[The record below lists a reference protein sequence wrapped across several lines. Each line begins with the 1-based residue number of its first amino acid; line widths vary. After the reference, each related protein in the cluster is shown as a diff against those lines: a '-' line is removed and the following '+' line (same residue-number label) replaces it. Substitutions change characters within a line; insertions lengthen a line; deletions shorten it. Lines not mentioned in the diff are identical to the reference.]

1 MKVFLPAVLVSFLV
15 ALSSCSK
22 PDTSFSGAKVLSN
35 TNFIGGYIDTYTYN
49 SDGNVGVVERN
60 LGSKIVFTYSG
71 DSILAQQVN
80 ASNIVTSAT
89 VYLLHGQQQADSS
102 YGQLQSLNNSAKY
115 LYDANH
121 QLMQQKT
128 YAYGNLTA
136 VTDYTIGNKNI
147 ASLAYTIPASG
158 AVTRTYYS
166 YGSTTNT
173 IGNQN
178 FGKGFLGIGCLNV
191 VASAVQL
198 NSNGDTIGVITYK
211 YHLDD
216 NSNIDTMAS
225 YDRYGHIVDSMAY
238 TY

>member
-1 MKVFLPAVLVSFLV
+1 MKVFLSSALITSLLM
-15 ALSSCSK
+15 LSSCSK
-22 PDTSFSGAKVLSN
+22 PDTAFSGAKVITN
-35 TNFIGGYIDTYTYN
+35 TNFVGGYIDTYIYN
-49 SDGNVGVVERN
+49 SDGNVGVIQRN
-60 LGSKIVFTYSG
+60 LGSKVLFTYDG
-71 DSILAQQVN
+71 DSILMQQIN
-80 ASNIVTSAT
+80 TSSIITSAT
-89 VYLLHGQQQADSS
+89 VYLLSGQKQADSS

-115 LYDANH
+115 SYDSNH

-128 YAYGNLTA
+128 YAFGNLTA
-136 VTDYTIGNKNI
+136 VADYSLGNKNI
-147 ASLAYTIPASG
+147 ASVAYSNPSNST
-158 AVTRTYYS
+158 VTHTYYS

-198 NSNGDTIGVITYK
+198 NGNGDTTSVLTYR

-225 YDRYGHIVDSMAY
+225 YDRYGHLVDSMAY